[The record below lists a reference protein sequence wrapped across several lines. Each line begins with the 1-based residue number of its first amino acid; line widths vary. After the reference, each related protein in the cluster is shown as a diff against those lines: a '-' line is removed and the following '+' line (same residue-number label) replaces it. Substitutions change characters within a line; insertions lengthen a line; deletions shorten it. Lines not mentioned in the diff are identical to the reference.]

1 MRFRITRTSN
11 YDDAQPCE
19 EAYTLS
25 GEDDPSERRCDW
37 YIHIDT
43 LGELLAFSQKYGEL
57 ILNTL
62 NDPSIEIYDTW
73 REA

>member
-11 YDDAQPCE
+11 YDGAQPCD

-37 YIHIDT
+37 CVDIGT
-43 LGELLAFSQKYGEL
+43 LEELLAFSQKYGEL
-57 ILNTL
+57 ILNVL
-62 NDPSIEIYDTW
+62 SDPSIEIYDTW